1 MLRVALASTLKQL
14 EAQRQYGV
22 FQAFV
27 LSFFTLGMLNN

>member
-1 MLRVALASTLKQL
+1 MPRVALAGTLKQL

-27 LSFFTLGMLNN
+27 LAFCALGMLNN